1 MIKAFDQI
9 DLTFKEKQNTQNQRR
24 YDQSIFEM
32 SHTYDKKQQDSASKA
47 VMEFAMILGAANKAV
62 TVEHQGRQVQVNRRT
77 IGAWQRA
84 LTDLYKKSLSKRG
97 KKSRSPDEI
106 AKAVSDV
113 QERIDNALANSFP
126 MGAPFRRVILRDV
139 PRMLEGQAKISSR
152 AFDPKPLSFLDDAF
166 VRFFSDIDLDLAR
179 ATFAGEPQALQREL
193 GDVNASVASFL
204 TTERVC
210 ASTVLQAIMSHY
222 VGVNN
227 LRVTDP
233 RYTSPVIR
241 LDGPLR
247 ALLRARMDSSYEGEV
262 LARHYKANDKPP
274 SKKEQTKAPK
284 IELGRYRQM
293 HPNKSVEEFV
303 LERARQYAVDAY
315 PEHRDAAEADE
326 RATRELL
333 RDDLMPGQ
341 VMLVLINA
349 HLINKD
355 VMVASG
361 RDSATVDGIVSSDP
375 DSAGREQNPYINNLL
390 TLQTLV
396 KLTTLKSDAPRD
408 APPSAAAARSPPRSA
423 AGSPAR
429 SARGASRSP
438 GRSPASSPGR
448 RVATRR

>member
-1 MIKAFDQI
+1 
-9 DLTFKEKQNTQNQRR
+9 
-24 YDQSIFEM
+24 M
-32 SHTYDKKQQDSASKA
+32 SHPYDKKQQDAASKA

-62 TVEHQGRQVQVNRRT
+62 TVEHQGRQVQINRRT

-84 LTDLYKKSLSKRG
+84 LAELYKKSLSKRG
-97 KKSRSPDEI
+97 KKARKPEEI
-106 AKAVSDV
+106 AKAIADV
-113 QERIDNALANSFP
+113 QDRIDNALSHSFQ
-126 MGAPFRRVILRDV
+126 MSAPFRRVISSEV
-139 PRMLEGQAKISSR
+139 PRMLEGQAKLSSR

-166 VRFFSDIDLDLAR
+166 VKFFSDVDLDLAR
-179 ATFAGEPQALQREL
+179 STFAGQPQALQREL
-193 GDVNASVASFL
+193 GDVNTSISNFL

-222 VGVNN
+222 VGING
-227 LRVTDP
+227 LRVEDK
-233 RYTSPVIR
+233 RYSSPVIR

-247 ALLRARMDSSYEGEV
+247 ALLRAHMNSAYEGEV
-262 LARHYKANDKPP
+262 LARHYMANDKPQ
-274 SKKEQTKAPK
+274 SKKDRDPEKDKAPK
-284 IELGRYRQM
+284 IELGRYRQA

-303 LERARQYAVDAY
+303 IERARQYALDAY
-315 PEHRDAAEADE
+315 TKDRDAAVADE
-326 RATRELL
+326 RAIRELL

-361 RDSATVDGIVSSDP
+361 RSAADVDGIVQSDV

-396 KLTTLKSDAPRD
+396 KLTTQKTDAIRD
-408 APPSAAAARSPPRSA
+408 APPSAAAARSPTRSA
-423 AGSPAR
+423 AGSPR
-429 SARGASRSP
+429 SSRAASRSP

-448 RVATRR
+448 RSRRV